1 LCVAGAKCVV
11 LERRQ
16 AFAESVQGQECCH
29 ASLTVGGVRLLDLER
44 DACDLLQ
51 SEALRQVFHAFN

>member
-1 LCVAGAKCVV
+1 MYVAGAKCVA

-29 ASLTVGGVRLLDLER
+29 ASSTVGGDRLLDLER
-44 DACDLLQ
+44 DACDLLH
-51 SEALRQVFHAFN
+51 SEGLRRVIHAFS